1 LTIRGAALEFIKEQK
16 QKVSAIA
23 KGAKDYEDYLHKHS
37 DMDDDAFGNDPD
49 AELMQIDAARN
60 LLEFELNQHQDL
72 NRINHRE
79 RIREESTIQIERRA
93 KEGDEDAKEIIKEK
107 VEEKEP
113 KSSTD
118 TEPETSTTGSSE
130 VDPTSTNSIEGMEI
144 GYGAEGSSVDTEPDS
159 KDQESAEIDPDA
171 IDTSSSVEMDP
182 AEFELYDQSSK
193 EKNLRKRFGMDDD
206 QPNSVEIEDE
216 EENQS
221 VEIEDGPTIDDT
233 KALYQ
238 LQERGETDYDSYLH
252 TRSERTVQKSDEIYT
267 DFLGQ
272 TFKYFPNEK
281 YGDGTEVKPPV
292 LQNVFVRD
300 GKVVK
305 QPVTLRNNA

>member
-1 LTIRGAALEFIKEQK
+1 
-16 QKVSAIA
+16 
-23 KGAKDYEDYLHKHS
+23 
-37 DMDDDAFGNDPD
+37 
-49 AELMQIDAARN
+49 
-60 LLEFELNQHQDL
+60 
-72 NRINHRE
+72 
-79 RIREESTIQIERRA
+79 
-93 KEGDEDAKEIIKEK
+93 
-107 VEEKEP
+107 
-113 KSSTD
+113 
-118 TEPETSTTGSSE
+118 
-130 VDPTSTNSIEGMEI
+130 MEI

-267 DFLGQ
+267 DFLG
-272 TFKYFPNEK
+272 
-281 YGDGTEVKPPV
+281 
-292 LQNVFVRD
+292 
-300 GKVVK
+300 
-305 QPVTLRNNA
+305 